1 MAATN
6 KFSMP
11 LRLPLNSQQILGN
24 LLLTYLIVILIV
36 SILCL
41 FHRVIIE
48 TLSNILSPVDHS
60 SIPIKGRGITGLIK
74 LISEL
79 FQEVEANF
87 IIFIH

>member
-1 MAATN
+1 
-6 KFSMP
+6 MP

-36 SILCL
+36 SILRL

-48 TLSNILSPVDHS
+48 TLSSILSPVDHS
-60 SIPIKGRGITGLIK
+60 SIPAILCVIPIKGRGITGLIK